1 MNWCWRKNEKS
12 YKEYTQL
19 AKQDKQQYVEFLLTL
34 EPKILGTN
42 DKYILNNFGPAIKNK
57 EFITLKD
64 FDNEINIK

>member
-1 MNWCWRKNEKS
+1 MKWTWRINEKS

-19 AKQDKQQYVEFLLTL
+19 AKQDKQLYLDFLLTL

-42 DKYILNNFGPAIKNK
+42 DKYILNNFGPTIKNK